1 MSSVDMNLLKK
12 LRDTSFAPLKDCKE
26 ALVESNGDFDAAMEW
41 LKKKWAS
48 QAAKKADRE
57 TNEGIV
63 KVVNDN
69 NRVVGIKV
77 ACETDFVTKND
88 LFIDLTNRLLEEV
101 KKYDKDFSSLDQV
114 DENTK
119 QSWDALVHETVGKIG
134 ENIKLDDAFI
144 RTENAFVYTHPGDKI
159 VAVVYYK
166 SLSDNAEEVAKNIAL
181 QIAAMNPEYLSMDTV
196 PADKVSQAKEAISA
210 EVAASGKPAEIIE
223 KIVAGRLDKEFSDF
237 VLLEQSA
244 IWDDS
249 KKVKD
254 FAQGNLEIADFQRFA
269 I

>member
-1 MSSVDMNLLKK
+1 M
-12 LRDTSFAPLKDCKE
+12 
-26 ALVESNGDFDAAMEW
+26 
-41 LKKKWAS
+41 
-48 QAAKKADRE
+48 
-57 TNEGIV
+57 
-63 KVVNDN
+63 
-69 NRVVGIKV
+69 
-77 ACETDFVTKND
+77 
-88 LFIDLTNRLLEEV
+88 
-101 KKYDKDFSSLDQV
+101 
-114 DENTK
+114 
-119 QSWDALVHETVGKIG
+119 HETVGKIG